1 MKQVKE
7 LYKLICSFLSRSEN
21 IEERKQ
27 LFDWFDQQTANQ
39 IPEGH
44 FSAIQKNTK
53 HRLLAE
59 VGMIEKKTS
68 TIKYFYYISTAAA
81 ILLIGFFTY
90 KYWPAAE
97 HIASDKLLASIPP
110 GSEKAIITLAD
121 GKQINLD
128 ELHLNQSLQIGETIL
143 TKDAQGKVSY
153 RNAATGKVAIQQ
165 NTLKTPKGATYDIVL
180 ADGTLVSLNADS
192 KLTYPSAFAYGDRIV
207 ELEGEAYFQVQ
218 KTKDHRGF
226 IVKTGNQQIK
236 VLGTKF
242 NINAYSGDA
251 GIRTSLEEGAVI
263 VSKQNSAVH
272 LKPNEQ
278 AFSEQGKLRSKS
290 INIDQVLSW
299 KSGQFYFD
307 GTNTEDVFNE
317 IARWYDID
325 ITYNSKS
332 NAGQYSGKIPRNLSL
347 EKLIALLNYADIKTK
362 AIVGKNNRINLI
374 IT

>member
-7 LYKLICSFLSRSEN
+7 LYRLISSFLSRAEN

-27 LFDWFDQQTANQ
+27 LFDWFDQQSADQ
-39 IPEGH
+39 IPKEQ
-44 FSAIQKNTK
+44 FSDIQQNVRN
-53 HRLLAE
+53 RLLTE
-59 VGMIEKKTS
+59 IGVVEKKSS
-68 TIKYFYYISTAAA
+68 TIKYIRIISAAA
-81 ILLIGFFTY
+81 AVLIIGFLSY
-90 KYWPAAE
+90 IYWPAAE
-97 HIASDKLLASIPP
+97 HIASNKLLASIPP

-128 ELHLNQSLQIGETIL
+128 ELSLNQSIQVGETIL
-143 TKDAQGKVSY
+143 TKDAKGKVSY
-153 RNAATGKVAIQQ
+153 RNASTGKITTQQ

-263 VSKQNSAVH
+263 VSQQNSAVK
-272 LKPNEQ
+272 LIPNQQ
-278 AFSEQGKLRSKS
+278 AFAKDGKLQSKT

-307 GTNTEDVFNE
+307 GTNTEEVFNE

-325 ITYNSKS
+325 ITYNKQG
-332 NAGQYSGKIPRNLSL
+332 NAAQYSGKIPRNLSL

>member
-7 LYKLICSFLSRSEN
+7 LYRLITQFLSRFES
-21 IEERKQ
+21 IEERKK
-27 LFDWFDQQTANQ
+27 LFDWFDLQSADQ
-39 IPEGH
+39 IPKEQ
-44 FSAIQKNTK
+44 FSSIQKNVK
-53 HRLLAE
+53 NRLLNE
-59 VGMIEKKTS
+59 IGLIEKKS
-68 TIKYFYYISTAAA
+68 NTIRYLQIVSTAAA
-81 ILLIGFFTY
+81 VLLIGFFAFR
-90 KYWPAAE
+90 YWPAAE
-97 HIASDKLLASIPP
+97 HIASNKLLASIPP

-121 GKQINLD
+121 GKRINLD
-128 ELHLNQSLQIGETIL
+128 ELALNQTVQIGETIL
-143 TKDAQGKVSY
+143 TKDAQGKVRY
-153 RNAATGKVAIQQ
+153 RNAKTGKIVSQQ
-165 NTLKTPKGATYDIVL
+165 NILKTPKGATYELVL

-192 KLTYPSAFAYGDRIV
+192 KLTYPSSFESGKRIV

-218 KTKDHRGF
+218 KTKDHREF

-263 VSKQNSAVH
+263 VSKQNSAVR

-307 GTNTEDVFNE
+307 GTNTVEVFNE

-325 ITYNSKS
+325 ITYNKQG
-332 NAGQYSGKIPRNLSL
+332 NAAQYSGKIPRNLSL
-347 EKLIALLNYADIKTK
+347 EKLVALLNYADIKTK
-362 AIVGKNNRINLI
+362 AVVGKNNRINLI

>member
-7 LYKLICSFLSRSEN
+7 LYRLITQFLSRSES
-21 IEERKQ
+21 IEERKK
-27 LFDWFDQQTANQ
+27 LFDWFDLQSADQ
-39 IPEGH
+39 IPEEQ
-44 FSAIQKNTK
+44 FSSIQKNVK
-53 HRLLAE
+53 NRLLNE
-59 VGMIEKKTS
+59 IGLIEKKS
-68 TIKYFYYISTAAA
+68 NTIRYLQIVSTAAA
-81 ILLIGFFTY
+81 VLLIGFFAFR
-90 KYWPAAE
+90 YWPAAD
-97 HIASDKLLASIPP
+97 HIASNKLLASIPP

-121 GKQINLD
+121 GKRINLD
-128 ELHLNQSLQIGETIL
+128 ELALNQTVQIGETIL
-143 TKDAQGKVSY
+143 TKDAQGKVRY
-153 RNAATGKVAIQQ
+153 RNAKTGKIVSQQ
-165 NTLKTPKGATYDIVL
+165 NILKTPKGATYELVL

-192 KLTYPSAFAYGDRIV
+192 KLTYPSSFESGKRIV

-218 KTKDHRGF
+218 KTKDHREF

-263 VSKQNSAVH
+263 VSKQNSAVR

-307 GTNTEDVFNE
+307 GTNTVEVFNE

-325 ITYNSKS
+325 ITYNKQG
-332 NAGQYSGKIPRNLSL
+332 NAAQYSGKIPRNLSL
-347 EKLIALLNYADIKTK
+347 EKLVALLNYADIKTK
-362 AIVGKNNRINLI
+362 AVVGKNNRINLI

>member
-7 LYKLICSFLSRSEN
+7 LYRLISSFLSRAEN

-27 LFDWFDQQTANQ
+27 LFDWFDQQSADQ
-39 IPEGH
+39 IPEEQL
-44 FSAIQKNTK
+44 SDIQQNVRN
-53 HRLLAE
+53 RLLTE
-59 VGMIEKKTS
+59 IGVVEKKSS
-68 TIKYFYYISTAAA
+68 TIKYIRIISAAA
-81 ILLIGFFTY
+81 AVLIIGFLSY
-90 KYWPAAE
+90 IYWPAAE
-97 HIASDKLLASIPP
+97 HIASNKLLASIPP

-128 ELHLNQSLQIGETIL
+128 ELSLNQSIQVGETIL
-143 TKDAQGKVSY
+143 TKDAKGKVSY
-153 RNAATGKVAIQQ
+153 RNASTGKITTQQ

-263 VSKQNSAVH
+263 VSQQNSAVK
-272 LKPNEQ
+272 LIPNQQ
-278 AFSEQGKLRSKS
+278 AFAKDGKLQSKT

-307 GTNTEDVFNE
+307 GTNTEEVFNE

-325 ITYNSKS
+325 ITYNKQG
-332 NAGQYSGKIPRNLSL
+332 NAAQYSGKIPRNLSL